1 MLVLATEEHARLDA
15 LLKKMVD
22 LVPYLNDV
30 QSEALLTIV
39 VKFCRAGLEKQ
50 AAWAENKF
58 LELDIEQLIETTTT
72 KKNKNKKKEQ
82 DAEEEMEEDEEPE
95 DRNVQKKKRK
105 EENSTS
111 VDKTR
116 WSLSEASN
124 IVGVLSIDQNPFVIR
139 LLAKPPVAGNRRP
152 VEFVMNEDD
161 FDSIS
166 SMTGR
171 PANKLK
177 ATLRT
182 RLVEF
187 CSKNEEHAFAMAKLI
202 ATPWGNV
209 E

>member
-1 MLVLATEEHARLDA
+1 MSILATEEHARLDA

-22 LVPYLNDV
+22 LVPYLSDV
-30 QSEALLTIV
+30 QSEALLAIV
-39 VKFCRAGLEKQ
+39 AKFARAGLKKQ
-50 AAWAENKF
+50 AARVENKF
-58 LELDIEQLIETTTT
+58 LELDVEQLIETTTT
-72 KKNKNKKKEQ
+72 KKNKKKNREE
-82 DAEEEMEEDEEPE
+82 AEEELE
-95 DRNVQKKKRK
+95 DREVRQSQKKRK
-105 EENSTS
+105 EGEENG
-111 VDKTR
+111 DKVTQ
-116 WSLSEASN
+116 WSLSDGSN
-124 IVGVLSIDQNPFVIR
+124 VVEVLSVDQNPFVIR

-152 VEFVMNEDD
+152 VEFAMNEED

-166 SMTGR
+166 TMTGR

-187 CSKNEEHAFAMAKLI
+187 CSKDEEHNFALVKLR